1 MDSEVVDAFKLFD
14 RDKDGRVTREEIVD
28 LIESLEGDSNCPHV
42 QVRKRP
48 TYWYRQIPRQLKN
61 VRHQSQFIFK
71 LIFLKELLKA
81 SDENGNGSVDLSQ
94 FMALWT
100 SFKAKVGDDG
110 DTEDDIK
117 TAFQEY
123 DIDHDGY
130 ITKDEMVEVSSLR
143 MLQALFF
150 QMDYNKVYLFN
161 EYV

>member
-1 MDSEVVDAFKLFD
+1 MKS
-14 RDKDGRVTREEIVD
+14 
-28 LIESLEGDSNCPHV
+28 
-42 QVRKRP
+42 
-48 TYWYRQIPRQLKN
+48 
-61 VRHQSQFIFK
+61 IFA
-71 LIFLKELLKA
+71 KELLKA

-143 MLQALFF
+143 MLQAEIFF
-150 QMDYNKVYLFN
+150 ETQFICIMSMFDVFLLLNRP
-161 EYV
+161 